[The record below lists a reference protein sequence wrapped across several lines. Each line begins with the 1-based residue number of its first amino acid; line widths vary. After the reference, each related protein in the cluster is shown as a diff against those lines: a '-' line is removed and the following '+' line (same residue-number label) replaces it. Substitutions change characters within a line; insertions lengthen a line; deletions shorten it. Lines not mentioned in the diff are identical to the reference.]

1 MEVGP
6 LSVPADLLIFLAILA
21 VLWIAYR
28 VVKYRRERRRPSLGD
43 ANAYDG
49 NLLPP
54 GGDYR
59 PSGGQKSHGGKHVA
73 HGGGHKAHGG
83 VHGGHTAHGGGHSG
97 HSGAGGGHH

>member
-1 MEVGP
+1 VGP
-6 LSVPADLLIFLAILA
+6 LSVPAGFLIFLAILA

-28 VVKYRRERRRPSLGD
+28 AVTYGRERSKPSRGD

-54 GGDYR
+54 GENYH
-59 PSGGQKSHGGKHVA
+59 PSGGKHGA
-73 HGGGHKAHGG
+73 RGGGHTAHGG
-83 VHGGHTAHGGGHSG
+83 VHGGGHAGHGGGFSG

>member
-54 GGDYR
+54 GGNYP